1 MSYIK
6 KTRHRLWH
14 GGDIS
19 TLLTIN
25 SLLGRSFS
33 DTSVNELKVNDANLT
48 SPGEIG
54 QMLFRWPQS
63 DKT

>member
-6 KTRHRLWH
+6 KTRHKLWH

-48 SPGEIG
+48 SPGEIAEAFYNTG
-54 QMLFRWPQS
+54 
-63 DKT
+63 